1 MNKTRKRMLKSRKM
15 SKSRRTR
22 GGAASAEIERE
33 SEKRMREQREEESKM
48 SLKDMKIKAEERWLK
63 FKANAEAKG
72 EHPTRKKY
80 DNGEYHWKK
89 PKEPVA
95 KESVKKESDAK
106 EQDAKELTLEAR
118 VANGSRS
125 WSRPTPFPTN

>member
-1 MNKTRKRMLKSRKM
+1 
-15 SKSRRTR
+15 
-22 GGAASAEIERE
+22 
-33 SEKRMREQREEESKM
+33 
-48 SLKDMKIKAEERWLK
+48 MKIKAEERWIK

-89 PKEPVA
+89 PKEPDA
-95 KESVKKESDAK
+95 KESVKK

-118 VANGSRS
+118 VDNGSRS